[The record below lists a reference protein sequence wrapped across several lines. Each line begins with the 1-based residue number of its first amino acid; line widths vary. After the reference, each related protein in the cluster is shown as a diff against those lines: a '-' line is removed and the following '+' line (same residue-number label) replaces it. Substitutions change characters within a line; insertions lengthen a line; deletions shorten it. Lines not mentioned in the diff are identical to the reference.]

1 MSRKDPSFTFA
12 DVSAPASS
20 RGSETQDP
28 TLPNL
33 RTLSEHAFPDSPA
46 AKAAAPEPSPR
57 SRLAE
62 MRRLSEHI
70 KLQRHLEALKAKDNS
85 SS

>member
-12 DVSAPASS
+12 DVSAPNSS
-20 RGSETQDP
+20 KGSETQDP

-33 RTLSEHAFPDSPA
+33 RTLSEHAFPDSA
-46 AKAAAPEPSPR
+46 ATKAVAPEPSPR

-70 KLQRHLEALKAKDNS
+70 KLQRHLEALMAKDNKS
-85 SS
+85 N

>member
-12 DVSAPASS
+12 DVSAPTADK
-20 RGSETQDP
+20 GSDNKDP
-28 TLPNL
+28 TVPNL
-33 RTLSEHAFPDSPA
+33 RLLNEHAYPDASARKP
-46 AKAAAPEPSPR
+46 AAPEPAPR

-70 KLQRHLEALKAKDNS
+70 KQQRQSEARKADDDKTN
-85 SS
+85 

>member
-12 DVSAPASS
+12 DFATPTTDT
-20 RGSETQDP
+20 GEDNKDP
-28 TLPNL
+28 TVPNL
-33 RTLSEHAFPDSPA
+33 RLLTEHAYPDSAA
-46 AKAAAPEPSPR
+46 AKPATPEPSPR

-70 KLQRHLEALKAKDNS
+70 KLQRHLEALKAKDNKTN
-85 SS
+85 

>member
-1 MSRKDPSFTFA
+1 MSRKDPDFTFA
-12 DVSAPASS
+12 DFAAPATDKVSDNK
-20 RGSETQDP
+20 DP

-33 RTLSEHAFPDSPA
+33 RTLNEHAYQGS
-46 AKAAAPEPSPR
+46 AAANPAKPEPSPR

-70 KLQRHLEALKAKDNS
+70 KLQRHLEALMAKDNKS
-85 SS
+85 N